1 MSVEALG
8 HRGGL
13 RGWGCILEGGLIYPV
28 WGFCICWGWGGG
40 GVVYEKGGGTKKG
53 IYVQFNWRKLAK
65 GFATLLPRLGP

>member
-1 MSVEALG
+1 MGLLHLLG
-8 HRGGL
+8 VGR
-13 RGWGCILEGGLIYPV
+13 
-28 WGFCICWGWGGG
+28 GGG